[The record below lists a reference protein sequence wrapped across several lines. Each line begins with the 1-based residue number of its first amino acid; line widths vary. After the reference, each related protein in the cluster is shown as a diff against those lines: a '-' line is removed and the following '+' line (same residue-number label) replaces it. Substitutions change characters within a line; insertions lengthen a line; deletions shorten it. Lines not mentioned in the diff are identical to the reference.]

1 MTDKQN
7 LLAGL
12 ATTLEIEPDQILLY
26 KATSSTFAPGYTVI
40 LTDYRK
46 FTGVIPDYQIEEPDE
61 ENMVT
66 VNGIELP
73 AELVVIYNN
82 PKDYNRADLRE
93 LGAYLKIPKA
103 RTLNKAPLI
112 SKINAFK
119 LSVQRR
125 EFRTN
130 QATPEIPS
138 EEPLS
143 IEQADKELFD

>member
-1 MTDKQN
+1 MTDKQE

-12 ATTLEIEPDQILLY
+12 ANTLEIEPDQIMLY

-61 ENMVT
+61 YT
-66 VNGIELP
+66 LIDVNGVYLP
-73 AELVVIYNN
+73 PELVVIYNN

-93 LGAYLKIPKA
+93 LAAYLEIPKA

-112 SKINAFK
+112 
-119 LSVQRR
+119 R
-125 EFRTN
+125 EIKTIKE
-130 QATPEIPS
+130 QPTKQ
-138 EEPLS
+138 EPLS